1 VRILVVEDEPLVAA
15 AITVALKRQGW
26 AVDAA
31 RDVVEARWLVGEV
44 PFDALVVDV
53 NLPGGNGID
62 FCRELREEGDS
73 TPLLILTSL
82 SDVSSRVL
90 GLDSGADDY
99 LPKPFNS
106 AELCA
111 RLRAM
116 WRRPR
121 VALKPIITVGD
132 LVVDPGSRSVT
143 RAGTRIPMAARE
155 FAFVHLLARNCG
167 ATVTRHEIFDALWDF
182 AAEPDANTLDVLV
195 RSVRV
200 KLDRPFD
207 TPLLLTVRGVGYMLD
222 APDAR
227 ADAGEHLE
235 PDPDDGNTDDRDT
248 DDGATDEAAT
258 DDDGEDRQNRSARA
272 G

>member
-1 VRILVVEDEPLVAA
+1 MRVLVVEDEPLVSD
-15 AITVALKRQGW
+15 AIATALKRQGW
-26 AVDAA
+26 AVDVA

-44 PFDALVVDV
+44 PFDCLVVDV
-53 NLPGGNGID
+53 HLPGVNGID
-62 FCRELREEGDS
+62 FCRELRAEGDS
-73 TPLLILTSL
+73 TPVLILTSQ

-111 RLRAM
+111 RLRAL

-121 VALKPIITVGD
+121 AAVKPLITVGD
-132 LVVDPGSRSVT
+132 LVVDPGSRSIT
-143 RAGTRIPMAARE
+143 REGVRIPMAARE
-155 FAFVHLLARNCG
+155 FAFVHLLARNSG

-200 KLDRPFD
+200 KLDRPFA

-222 APDAR
+222 AAGAAGR
-227 ADAGEHLE
+227 AGGSAHPAADRGLT
-235 PDPDDGNTDDRDT
+235 DPDDSAQGTEDT
-248 DDGATDEAAT
+248 
-258 DDDGEDRQNRSARA
+258 RA

>member
-1 VRILVVEDEPLVAA
+1 MRILVVEDEPLVAD
-15 AITVALKRQGW
+15 AISAALKRQGW
-26 AVDAA
+26 AVDVA
-31 RDVVEARWLVGEV
+31 RDVVEARWLAGEV
-44 PFDALVVDV
+44 AFDSLVVDV

-62 FCRELREEGDS
+62 FCRQLRDEGDT
-73 TPLLILTSL
+73 TPLLILTKQ
-82 SDVSSRVL
+82 SDVTSRVL

-111 RLRAM
+111 RLRAL

-121 VALKPIITVGD
+121 VALKPMITVGD
-132 LVVDPGSRSVT
+132 LIVDPGSRSVT
-143 RAGTRIPMAARE
+143 RDGTRIPMAARE
-155 FAFVHLLARNCG
+155 FAFVHLLARNAG

-200 KLDRPFD
+200 KLDRPFA
-207 TPLLLTVRGVGYMLD
+207 TNLLLTVRGVGYMLD
-222 APDAR
+222 A
-227 ADAGEHLE
+227 AGSAAGSGQVPPGETDE
-235 PDPDDGNTDDRDT
+235 GDDRDRVAEARDDDEAEG
-248 DDGATDEAAT
+248 DDGSADEP
-258 DDDGEDRQNRSARA
+258 RSARA

>member
-1 VRILVVEDEPLVAA
+1 MRILVVEDEPLVAD
-15 AITVALKRQGW
+15 AITAALKRQGW
-26 AVDAA
+26 AVDVA
-31 RDVVEARWLVGEV
+31 RDVVEARWLAGEV
-44 PFDALVVDV
+44 DFDSLVVDV

-62 FCRELREEGDS
+62 FCRELREEGDM
-73 TPLLILTSL
+73 TPLLILTSR

-111 RLRAM
+111 RLRAL

-121 VALKPIITVGD
+121 AALKPTISVGD
-132 LVVDPGSRSVT
+132 LVVDPGSRSIT
-143 RAGTRIPMAARE
+143 REGVRIPMAARE
-155 FAFVHLLARNCG
+155 FAFLHLLARNAG

-200 KLDRPFD
+200 KLDRPFA
-207 TPLLLTVRGVGYMLD
+207 TNLLLTVRGVGYMLD
-222 APDAR
+222 AAGSAAGTGEPVGGSADR
-227 ADAGEHLE
+227 AA
-235 PDPDDGNTDDRDT
+235 DPAAPGRDQ
-248 DDGATDEAAT
+248 GGSTDE
-258 DDDGEDRQNRSARA
+258 DGSADESRSARA